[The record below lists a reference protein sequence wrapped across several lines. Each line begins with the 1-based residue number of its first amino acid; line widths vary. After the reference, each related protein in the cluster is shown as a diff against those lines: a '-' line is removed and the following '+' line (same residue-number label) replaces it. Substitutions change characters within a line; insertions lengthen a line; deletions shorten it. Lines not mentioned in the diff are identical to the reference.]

1 MRTSVLDALVA
12 ALITAL
18 IGVRP
23 AAAAGFGDPGL
34 PDLVATL
41 LPSVV
46 NITTTRYKAV
56 QVPQGNAVM
65 QQKGE
70 SAMSIWFGTG
80 FIVRPD
86 GYVITNKHVV
96 HNGVTYSVTLND
108 GRRLPADLIVEA
120 VGFDIAL
127 IKIRTEDSLP
137 AVKMGD
143 SDAVRQGDSVIAIG
157 NPLHH
162 TSTVTTGIVSA
173 LNRDIGTSIFDDYI
187 QTDAALTRV
196 TPAARYSTPKGR

>member
-1 MRTSVLDALVA
+1 MRTCVLRALPVA
-12 ALITAL
+12 ALIAAL
-18 IGVRP
+18 IAVRP
-23 AAAAGFGDPGL
+23 AAAAGVGDPGL

-56 QVPQGNAVM
+56 QVPQGDAVM

-96 HNGVTYSVTLND
+96 HNGVTYWVTLND

-127 IKIRTEDSLP
+127 IRIRTENTLP
-137 AVKMGD
+137 A
-143 SDAVRQGDSVIAIG
+143 SR
-157 NPLHH
+157 
-162 TSTVTTGIVSA
+162 SA
-173 LNRDIGTSIFDDYI
+173 TATPCG
-187 QTDAALTRV
+187 RV
-196 TPAARYSTPKGR
+196 TS